1 MLKPGT
7 KVKLK
12 DSLKVTKK
20 YGGVEFPPVMAK
32 DMKDKIF
39 TIEMPLEFTQYTVK
53 EFGYVVTEE
62 MVEVVEDAN

>member
-12 DSLKVTKK
+12 DSLKANKK
-20 YGGVEFPPVMAK
+20 YGGVNFPSVMAK
-32 DMKDKIF
+32 AMKDKIF
-39 TIEMPLEFTQYTVK
+39 TIEMPLEFSQYTVK

-62 MVEVVEDAN
+62 MVEVVEDAD

>member
-7 KVKLK
+7 RVRLK

-39 TIEMPLEFTQYTVK
+39 TIEMPLEFSQYTVK

-62 MVEVVEDAN
+62 MVGVVEDD